1 MAKKRKALG
10 RGLDSILPTN
20 LPEENPPVVES
31 SSSSSSS
38 SPASVFMIPLDQIE
52 VNPFQPRKHFQPEPL
67 EELAASIKM
76 HGIIQPIT
84 VRKLTD
90 NQYQLIAGE
99 RRLRASQ
106 IAELKEVPAYI
117 RTANDEEMLEM
128 ALIEN
133 IQREDL
139 NPVEIA
145 NSYQLMIDELDLKQ
159 EDLGAKVGKDRTTVT
174 NYLSLLK
181 LPPEVKAGLRDK
193 LISMGHAKAIK
204 SVQDTMDQM
213 RLFEQV
219 VDQGMSV
226 RQTEKIARDLRAPK
240 KAVAKNTAAA
250 NPQEIHLRNLVS
262 QMEEKFGNKVKIQQK
277 QADSEGSITVHFNND
292 EDLNRLL
299 EILDIV

>member
-20 LPEENPPVVES
+20 IPG
-31 SSSSSSS
+31 
-38 SPASVFMIPLDQIE
+38 VFMIPLDQIE

-67 EELAASIKM
+67 KELAESIRV
-76 HGIIQPIT
+76 HGIIQPLT
-84 VRKLTD
+84 VRKLSD

-99 RRLRASQ
+99 RRMRASQ
-106 IAELKEVPAYI
+106 IAELTEVPAYI

-145 NSYQLMIDELDLKQ
+145 NSYQLMIDELGLKQ
-159 EDLGAKVGKDRTTVT
+159 EDLGAKVGKDRSTVT

-204 SVQDTMDQM
+204 GVQDTMDQM

-219 VDQGMSV
+219 VEQGMSV
-226 RQTEKIARDLRAPK
+226 RQTEKVARDLRTPK
-240 KAVAKNTAAA
+240 KAVAKKTAAA
-250 NPQEIHLRNLVS
+250 NPQEIHLRKLIS

-277 QADSEGSITVHFNND
+277 QADSEGAITVHFNND